1 LQDINQ
7 SAVVPGQQ
15 LDQNA
20 STVTVNGNAFS
31 AQQASRPYFSK
42 FPNFG
47 IINQI
52 NSAAAS
58 SYNSLQ
64 TTLRSNAWHRLT
76 SQFAYTWSHNRDNS
90 SVFNTLPQNSA
101 DLAGDWGNANDDI
114 RNHFSAYLSYDVPN
128 FAYGPKSLTQGWEIN
143 SILKFQNGE
152 PVNILTGQD
161 NSGTGEN
168 EDRASITGPAL
179 NGNRSVQQYSS
190 AQYLDPNSFVEPGL
204 GTYSNLGRNQI
215 AGPGFGDVD
224 LSLIKNTPLYKE
236 RVRAQFRVEMFNVFN
251 RTNLAQPV
259 NNLAS
264 SSFGQSTS
272 TIGVQYG
279 APGIGAGEPYNTQ
292 LALKIIF

>member
-1 LQDINQ
+1 
-7 SAVVPGQQ
+7 
-15 LDQNA
+15 
-20 STVTVNGNAFS
+20 
-31 AQQASRPYFSK
+31 
-42 FPNFG
+42 
-47 IINQI
+47 
-52 NSAAAS
+52 
-58 SYNSLQ
+58 
-64 TTLRSNAWHRLT
+64 
-76 SQFAYTWSHNRDNS
+76 
-90 SVFNTLPQNSA
+90 
-101 DLAGDWGNANDDI
+101 
-114 RNHFSAYLSYDVPN
+114 
-128 FAYGPKSLTQGWEIN
+128 
-143 SILKFQNGE
+143 
-152 PVNILTGQD
+152 
-161 NSGTGEN
+161 
-168 EDRASITGPAL
+168 
-179 NGNRSVQQYSS
+179 VQQYSS